1 MAKLSLLALFLMANN
16 ALTFGQM
23 FHNPDSSLL
32 PLAHRITA
40 NAPNDSDKVLAIC
53 QWMCTHLTYDY
64 QNLRNDDK
72 GIHNPDSF
80 QRPAV
85 AIRRKKAICDGYAQ
99 IFRDLCLLNN
109 IYASYIVGYT
119 CYSELTDSAQVLHAW
134 NSVRVNNN
142 WYLMDLTWEDVAIDF
157 NNSTD
162 KKDKLSPNERIVRR
176 LNRIAPRRLVDS
188 LKHAYGDGQ
197 ERIEMSNLINFMD
210 STASFAKANVASSN
224 NINASN
230 TPILNASSALNAS
243 KNAKN
248 VFFAPPAKSYV
259 FVSPNVFRTDHLPKD
274 PLWQLT
280 DSVISLQKFF
290 FQHDPSVS
298 PYFSTHFDHKKRLEE
313 LPTLDSLERQRR
325 ELSRQLQYNSRDWLV
340 LQNIAYDYNS
350 RVHRTFQVF
359 NTAAS
364 ADSARV
370 LELDNLLTTAEQH
383 LAQAEGFHKMAGK
396 ISTGYAAEEMLSNL
410 NVCEGYRQ
418 HIAQL
423 RVWLRTNEK

>member
-1 MAKLSLLALFLMANN
+1 MAKLSLLALFLMVNN
-16 ALTFGQM
+16 AFTFGQVS
-23 FHNPDSSLL
+23 HNPDSSLL
-32 PLAHRITA
+32 SLAHRITA
-40 NAPNDSDKVLAIC
+40 NAQNDSDKVLAIC
-53 QWMCTHLTYDY
+53 QWMCTNLEYDY

-72 GIHNPDSF
+72 GINNPDSF

-99 IFRDLCLLNN
+99 IFKDLCLLNN

-119 CYSELTDSAQVLHAW
+119 CYSELTDSAQILHAW
-134 NSVRVNNN
+134 NGVRVNNN

-157 NNSTD
+157 SKLTD
-162 KKDKLSPNERIVRR
+162 KKGKLSPNERVVRR

-188 LKHAYGDGQ
+188 LKSAYGDGQ
-197 ERIEMSNLINFMD
+197 EKTEMNNLLSFVD
-210 STASFAKANVASSN
+210 STASLSKANVASSN
-224 NINASN
+224 NIQNIRN
-230 TPILNASSALNAS
+230 IQNINNIPNIL
-243 KNAKN
+243 
-248 VFFAPPAKSYV
+248 FAPPAKSYV
-259 FVSPNVFRTDHLPKD
+259 FVPPHVFRTDHLPRD

-280 DSVISLQKFF
+280 DSVVSLQKFF

-298 PYFSTHFDHKKRLEE
+298 PYFSTHFDHKNRLEE
-313 LPTLDSLERQRR
+313 LPHLDSLERQRR
-325 ELSRQLQYNSRDWLV
+325 ELSRQLQFNPRDWLV

-370 LELDNLLTTAEQH
+370 LELENLLTTAEQH
-383 LAQAEGFHKMAGK
+383 LAQAEGFHRMAGN
-396 ISTGYAAEEMLSNL
+396 ISTGYAAAEMLSNL

-423 RVWLRTNEK
+423 REWLKISDK